1 MSFDYEKANDM
12 LNRAKAGDQQAFAYL
27 YEAYYSYAYTGT
39 EKLGTIEDREDATQ
53 EAFVK
58 CFAKLQSGEDIKN
71 FGTYIKHAAQN
82 VATDMIKAREAKKR
96 IHADSNIVCNED
108 GEEIDIYDEI
118 DSEEQVL
125 YAVNE
130 FYKNPETLYEKEE
143 VKALL
148 DEILGVLT
156 TEQRESLIMQYM
168 EGYKQTEIADVY
180 GVSVNTVK
188 SYVNQGKAKVKKKV
202 TEIENRRGILIQGS
216 LLAFFF
222 ALLHANI
229 EAEAAALPVSG
240 ATFVSAN
247 MAAGTTSKGI
257 LGAVKAFFSKSVKVA
272 GKSIGTKAIAITTAG
287 AVSVGV
293 VTGVAI
299 HNHLEVDEFGTEVSK
314 LMESGEYDAAC
325 AYAADG
331 IVDRIESFY
340 DNPDYTKE
348 NAKYYIYFGAVLDEN
363 DEWQG
368 GYPSHFYEGI
378 YNRNN
383 KVKLTRNGDRTDQQ
397 TYELVL
403 HYYWGYDDLNSDD
416 VSFYVM
422 RGPQWYLVLSEYEM
436 KAANAEP
443 VYTTHNK
450 YWCYCFETYDLG
462 LVEFLGDDTAEE
474 LDVQDVVDENTDTD
488 YEESVEELGD
498 EFNDVEDSNKEN
510 SIIGTWTDTGSA
522 PLSFT
527 FCEDGSATWKRTNND
542 AEPMILDGD
551 GKYIL
556 QGYIDNPDY
565 PAWIDSLIVDGDT
578 LSITFHTPMSTY
590 DVATRT
596 TVYSGE
602 YNAVTFPVYRY

>member
-1 MSFDYEKANDM
+1 MSFDYEKANEM
-12 LNRAKAGDQQAFAYL
+12 LTRAKAGDQQAFAYL
-27 YEAYYSYAYTGT
+27 YEAYYTYAYTGT

-58 CFAKLQSGEDIKN
+58 CFAKLQTGENITN
-71 FGTYIKHAAQN
+71 FGTYIKHTAQN
-82 VATDMIKAREAKKR
+82 VATDMIKAREAGKR
-96 IHADSNIVCNED
+96 INADSNIVSNDD

-202 TEIENRRGILIQGS
+202 TEIENRRGIKIQGS

-229 EAEAAALPVSG
+229 EAEAASLSVSG
-240 ATFVSAN
+240 AAFVSAN
-247 MAAGTTSKGI
+247 MAASTPSKGI
-257 LGAVKAFFSKSVKVA
+257 LGALKAFFSKSVSVA
-272 GKSIGTKAIAITTAG
+272 GKTISTKAIAIATAG
-287 AVSVGV
+287 VVGV
-293 VTGVAI
+293 GAVTGVAI

-348 NAKYYIYFGAVLDEN
+348 NAKGFTDFGAIIDEN

-368 GYPSHFYEGI
+368 GYPAHRYEGI
-378 YNRNN
+378 YDHNSNTVR
-383 KVKLTRNGDRTDQQ
+383 LTRNGTCTERQVYD
-397 TYELVL
+397 YYLVL
-403 HYYWGYDDLNSDD
+403 IYYWDYDDLNSDD

-422 RGPQWYLVLSEYEM
+422 EGPQWYLVLSEYEM

-450 YWCYCFETYDLG
+450 YWCYCFDTYDLG
-462 LVEFLGDDTAEE
+462 LVEFLREDTAEE

-488 YEESVEELGD
+488 YGELPEADDEEPVPEVSLAGTQWGQSDGPRFMLRFETEESGFIGNGD
-498 EFNDVEDSNKEN
+498 MSGTFTKN
-510 SIIGTWTDTGSA
+510 SDGTYNAHMGYDHLAGTPAYTDWHGDYTFVMTKNA
-522 PLSFT
+522 DNTFT
-527 FCEDGSATWKRTNND
+527 VIWNNEVNYKRT
-542 AEPMILDGD
+542 
-551 GKYIL
+551 
-556 QGYIDNPDY
+556 
-565 PAWIDSLIVDGDT
+565 LI
-578 LSITFHTPMSTY
+578 
-590 DVATRT
+590 R
-596 TVYSGE
+596 E
-602 YNAVTFPVYRY
+602 Y